1 MIPFTVD
8 LCVANFLQEADRLGV
23 GVRWKKEMINLEAA
37 YVARPGQPGEIL
49 LHDQSPR
56 PSNPELCTLLAHE
69 MVHVLQHWK
78 GNLKATP
85 PLGWPID
92 KAPQGRNLSLQQ
104 REAYTAQEDPAKVL
118 KAVRA
123 LKPVHP

>member
-1 MIPFTVD
+1 MIELPADACIT
-8 LCVANFLQEADRLGV
+8 NFLREADRLGV

-37 YVARPGQPGEIL
+37 YVARPSQPGEIL

-85 PLGWPID
+85 LDGPLI
-92 KAPQGRNLSLQQ
+92 APQGRNLSLQQ

-118 KAVRA
+118 KAGVS
-123 LKPVHP
+123 PNVHP

>member
-1 MIPFTVD
+1 MIELPADACIT
-8 LCVANFLQEADRLGV
+8 NFLREADRLGV
-23 GVRWKKEMINLEAA
+23 GVRWKKEMINLDAA

-69 MVHVLQHWK
+69 MVPQHWK

-85 PLGWPID
+85 LGWPGNTTR
-92 KAPQGRNLSLQQ
+92 AHLSLQQ
-104 REAYTAQEDPAKVL
+104 REAYTAQEDLRK
-118 KAVRA
+118 
-123 LKPVHP
+123 